1 MGYYPYDSK
10 NPLYRSTIG
19 AVAANTPLRLR
30 LLLHAD
36 ARVHN
41 SYLHICRDNEDY
53 CDIKMEPGEW
63 LDSYRFY
70 ECETN
75 LTEGLYFYS
84 FYYDS
89 DYGRMYV
96 TKNKDLLGI
105 VSDSGERWQQTVYE
119 TDFKTPDWLKGGII
133 YQIFPDRF
141 YKSGKQHDNIP
152 SDRYLQDDWYAQPA
166 FRQDGQKY
174 NLGNDYYGGDLAGIE
189 EKLTYLKELGVNCIY
204 LNPIFEAHSNHR
216 YNTADYLKI
225 DPCLGSEAEL
235 ASLCKKAKELG
246 IYIILDGVFSHTGD
260 DSRYFNKYGRY
271 EDVGA
276 YQDFCSPYRKWFNF
290 HEWRDR
296 YACWWGVPSLPETN
310 ENNEDFS
317 EFITG
322 ENGVLRY
329 WINCGIK
336 GWRLDVADELPDEF
350 IDKIRKAIKSKD
362 EDAFLLGE
370 VWEDASNKIS
380 YGSRRRFLRGKQL
393 DSVMNYP
400 LANGI
405 ISFVKGGDARYLINL
420 VLTQRENYPLPAL
433 CTLMNHI
440 GSHDTARILTRLG
453 CERDGN
459 REWQSGDCLNDGE
472 REHAKKLLRLAATLQ
487 YTLPGVPSLYYGDEA
502 GLEGHS
508 DPFCRAA
515 YPWGKEDKSLIEFY
529 KALGKIRR
537 ENKAFA
543 TGEFI
548 PLKSEIGYISFLRET
563 DGNTIFV
570 TVNRWH
576 DPTTVYLPEGFE
588 NATVLYGNEPQGN
601 GVLVEGYGIS
611 IIKK

>member
-216 YNTADYLKI
+216 YKI
-225 DPCLGSEAEL
+225 
-235 ASLCKKAKELG
+235 
-246 IYIILDGVFSHTGD
+246 
-260 DSRYFNKYGRY
+260 GRAH
-271 EDVGA
+271 V
-276 YQDFCSPYRKWFNF
+276 
-290 HEWRDR
+290 
-296 YACWWGVPSLPETN
+296 
-310 ENNEDFS
+310 
-317 EFITG
+317 
-322 ENGVLRY
+322 
-329 WINCGIK
+329 
-336 GWRLDVADELPDEF
+336 
-350 IDKIRKAIKSKD
+350 
-362 EDAFLLGE
+362 
-370 VWEDASNKIS
+370 
-380 YGSRRRFLRGKQL
+380 
-393 DSVMNYP
+393 
-400 LANGI
+400 
-405 ISFVKGGDARYLINL
+405 
-420 VLTQRENYPLPAL
+420 
-433 CTLMNHI
+433 
-440 GSHDTARILTRLG
+440 
-453 CERDGN
+453 
-459 REWQSGDCLNDGE
+459 
-472 REHAKKLLRLAATLQ
+472 
-487 YTLPGVPSLYYGDEA
+487 
-502 GLEGHS
+502 
-508 DPFCRAA
+508 
-515 YPWGKEDKSLIEFY
+515 
-529 KALGKIRR
+529 
-537 ENKAFA
+537 
-543 TGEFI
+543 
-548 PLKSEIGYISFLRET
+548 
-563 DGNTIFV
+563 
-570 TVNRWH
+570 
-576 DPTTVYLPEGFE
+576 
-588 NATVLYGNEPQGN
+588 
-601 GVLVEGYGIS
+601 
-611 IIKK
+611 